1 MDFVSFLPGDNQD
14 LAAAQA
20 IELINQDLGQ
30 LLRLPPQQFWQ
41 VVVTDK
47 SLHTCLDSFLRFR
60 RRCYDECTE
69 AVQGSSD
76 LLLQL
81 SQRVFRVFWRMVH
94 PQEPNSTSSS
104 SSSSSSGLT
113 KSQPAASAAAGSK
126 PPPSPQ
132 QVAELLYNQWLL
144 DVPKMMDLA
153 VLYGPGSSGLTGQ
166 LLSALLLLQP
176 KYAQD
181 MLTLAEPLSGNLH
194 EVGETVKRLASKV
207 LKAGPAASTAA
218 ADLQEL
224 AG

>member
-1 MDFVSFLPGDNQD
+1 MEFVSFLPGDNQD

-60 RRCYDECTE
+60 RRCYDESTE

-94 PQEPNSTSSS
+94 PQEPNSTN
-104 SSSSSSGLT
+104 SSSSGPA
-113 KSQPAASAAAGSK
+113 KSPPAAAAAAAGSK
-126 PPPSPQ
+126 PAPPSPQ
-132 QVAELLYNQWLL
+132 QVAELLYNRWLL

-153 VLYGPGSSGLTGQ
+153 VLYGPGSSSLTGQ

-181 MLTLAEPLSGNLH
+181 ILTLAEPLSGNLH
-194 EVGETVKRLASKV
+194 EVGS
-207 LKAGPAASTAA
+207 GGS
-218 ADLQEL
+218 
-224 AG
+224 